1 MATTTNYGWTTPD
14 DTALVKDGASAIR
27 SLGTAVDTTTKN
39 LNPSTT
45 LGDIEYRS
53 STANTNTRLAI
64 GTTGQILAVSG
75 GVPAWT
81 TPAGGSGLTL
91 IDEVS
96 FSASMGVNVDSVFS
110 TTYNNYKII
119 GNIKGDSFALD
130 ATMKMRVSATNT
142 STNYILQ
149 SLNSASSTTTSSNNA
164 AATDMLFGEVHTTYS
179 IETYDI
185 VAPFLT
191 QRTSMMGMYGHSSG
205 AMRMTYQAQTDATSF
220 TGFAL
225 IFSAAATGTVSV
237 YGYAKE

>member
-1 MATTTNYGWTTPD
+1 MAAGLGFKDFTTGEVL
-14 DTALVKDGASAIR
+14 TAGDVDGYLMQGVWVFASAAAR
-27 SLGTAVDTTTKN
+27 TAAVPSPQEGNMSFLKDTN
-39 LNPSTT
+39 ST
-45 LGDIEYRS
+45 EYYS
-53 STANTNTRLAI
+53 GAAWV
-64 GTTGQILAVSG
+64 AVAG
-75 GVPAWT
+75 G
-81 TPAGGSGLTL
+81 GGSGLTL

-119 GNIKGDSFALD
+119 GNMKGDSFACD
-130 ATMKMRVSATNT
+130 ATMKLRVGGANT

-149 SLNSASSTTTSSNNA
+149 SLNSSSSTTTSSNNA

-191 QRTSMMGMYGHSSG
+191 QRTSMMGMYGHSSN